1 LLVGDQHSL
10 VQTRLINRMPD
21 SSQSIEPLLAT
32 LALIEEVTNCL
43 LDQFIAASVVAAG
56 EFLIDLFCQ
65 IRRQRYIAETDTG
78 IAGSRTSQVCRS
90 QSPHIRER
98 APSVGSCHRRLC
110 RAGEGLS
117 YGMRGLETQFEEVS
131 A

>member
-10 VQTRLINRMPD
+10 VQTGLINRMPD

-65 IRRQRYIAETDTG
+65 IRRQRYIHDRLPSSFYAF
-78 IAGSRTSQVCRS
+78 
-90 QSPHIRER
+90 P
-98 APSVGSCHRRLC
+98 APQQG
-110 RAGEGLS
+110 
-117 YGMRGLETQFEEVS
+117 
-131 A
+131 